1 MPSLVHENKTIEYY
15 LAPSKRR
22 RSISM
27 RVDRDSRV
35 QVRAPKFTT
44 THYIEGFIKERINW
58 IIKKQDGFKKLG
70 SIHPAKEFKTGE
82 IFPLFGRDL
91 KLKIEKVT
99 LPPAQTQAS
108 TDILPAKGR
117 RANGRARKQRKA
129 ICKLDGD
136 YLKIF
141 IGDKVDLKF
150 KAMAARAMRDFYDLR
165 LKSKA
170 GDIIEKYSKVL
181 DVNVSNLAIGNQK
194 SLWGSCSRRG
204 SIRLNWRL
212 AMMPFDIMEYI
223 VIHEVCHLKVHGHCS
238 KFWKVVE
245 NLLPDYKERRKWLR
259 QHGMS
264 FFLISDWE

>member
-22 RSISM
+22 RSIVM
-27 RVDRDSRV
+27 RVDRDNRV

-70 SIHPAKEFKTGE
+70 SIHPVKEFKTGE
-82 IFPLFGRDL
+82 IFPLFGQDL
-91 KLKIEKVT
+91 KLNIERVK
-99 LPPAQTQAS
+99 
-108 TDILPAKGR
+108 
-117 RANGRARKQRKA
+117 KQRKA
-129 ICKLDGD
+129 ICKLDGE

-150 KAMAARAMRDFYDLR
+150 KAMAASAMRDFYDLH
-165 LKSKA
+165 LKLKA
-170 GDIIEKYSKVL
+170 GDIIEKHSKVL
-181 DVNVSNLAIGNQK
+181 DVNVANLAIGNQK

-204 SIRLNWRL
+204 NIRLNWRL

-223 VIHEVCHLKVHGHCS
+223 VIHEICHLKVHGHCS

-264 FFLISDWE
+264 FFLISDW